1 MMSAASLG
9 LDVSNHFTDDA
20 ASRVITGINRELNEE
35 TLDLRDEVLSTSM
48 IIPGGAGAKRGG
60 AGWGEEMA

>member
-48 IIPGGAGAKRGG
+48 IIPGRAGAKRGG